1 MQIHRVKLL
10 VRLAPLETRRL
21 VGWFVYICLHNNT
34 IGLLYSL
41 VLLHIPSLCVRA
53 SLLCACV
60 CVVCGVCVFA
70 CVCLCVCMSEGVC
83 MSVFKCVCVCVV
95 CV

>member
-53 SLLCACV
+53 SLLCAFV
-60 CVVCGVCVFA
+60 CVVCGVCV
-70 CVCLCVCMSEGVC
+70 
-83 MSVFKCVCVCVV
+83 CVCVFV
-95 CV
+95 CVLVCICVLVIV